1 MSALLTEVLQ
11 RACESE
17 PPPGD
22 AGDATADI
30 VARAERLRRR
40 RALVVLVA
48 AVVTVAIVILLGYAL
63 TTVLL
68 PGPKPPSTAAVAVPQ
83 PRPSSVLD
91 PVLAVLAPHID
102 AKGYRIEAPQ
112 PASGSGWRRYVVH
125 DAAGAPRGMVE
136 VVVFDAEAGL
146 CLPVLADPAACALP
160 DQTGAGVE
168 YARYADT
175 GDVDWQ
181 VNQVIA
187 RRVVDGRTV
196 AVMATGERGTGSA
209 EAGEPPLNITEVE
222 QAATDPHL
230 QDAFGVGERCNRPA
244 PTCPIL
250 RFPVR
255 PSD

>member
-22 AGDATADI
+22 AAADI
-30 VARAERLRRR
+30 VARSERLRRR
-40 RALVVLVA
+40 RAWGVVFA
-48 AVVTVAIVILLGYAL
+48 AVVVVVIVVLLGYAL

-68 PGPKPPSTAAVAVPQ
+68 PGPKPPSTAAVPVPQ

-91 PVLAVLAPHID
+91 PVLARLAPLID
-102 AKGYRIEAPQ
+102 AKGYEIVPPE

-125 DAAGAPRGMVE
+125 DAAGAPRGLVE
-136 VVVFDAEAGL
+136 VVVFDAEAGI

-160 DQTGAGVE
+160 DRTGAGIE

-209 EAGEPPLNITEVE
+209 EAGRPPLSITEVE
-222 QAATDPHL
+222 QVATDPHL

-244 PTCPIL
+244 PACPIL

>member
-22 AGDATADI
+22 AAADI
-30 VARAERLRRR
+30 VVRSERLRRR
-40 RALVVLVA
+40 RARGVLLAGGVV
-48 AVVTVAIVILLGYAL
+48 VVIVVLLGYAL

-102 AKGYRIEAPQ
+102 AKGYGIEPPQ
-112 PASGSGWRRYVVH
+112 PASGSGWRRYAVH
-125 DAAGAPRGMVE
+125 DAAGAPRGLVE
-136 VVVFDAEAGL
+136 VVVFDAESGI

-160 DQTGAGVE
+160 DRTDAGIE

-175 GDVDWQ
+175 DDVDWQ

-209 EAGEPPLNITEVE
+209 EAGEPPLTITEAE

-230 QDAFGVGERCNRPA
+230 QDAFGVGERCNLPA
-244 PTCPIL
+244 PDCPIL
-250 RFPVR
+250 RIPVR
-255 PSD
+255 PAG

>member
-22 AGDATADI
+22 AADDI
-30 VARAERLRRR
+30 AVRAERLRHR
-40 RALVVLVA
+40 RARGVILAGVA
-48 AVVTVAIVILLGYAL
+48 AVIIIILLGYAL

-83 PRPSSVLD
+83 PRPSNVLD
-91 PVLAVLAPHID
+91 PVLAVLAPLID
-102 AKGYRIEAPQ
+102 AKGYRIVPGQ
-112 PASGSGWRRYVVH
+112 PPSGDGWRRYAVQ

-136 VVVFDAEAGL
+136 VAIFDAEAGL
-146 CLPVLADPAACALP
+146 CLPVLADPDACALP
-160 DQTGAGVE
+160 DQTTAGFE
-168 YARYADT
+168 YARYSATD
-175 GDVDWQ
+175 DVDWQ
-181 VNQVIA
+181 VNQAIA

-209 EAGEPPLNITEVE
+209 EAGEPPLTAAEVA
-222 QAATDPHL
+222 QAATDPRMP
-230 QDAFGVGERCNRPA
+230 DAFGVGERCNRPA
-244 PTCPIL
+244 PACPIL